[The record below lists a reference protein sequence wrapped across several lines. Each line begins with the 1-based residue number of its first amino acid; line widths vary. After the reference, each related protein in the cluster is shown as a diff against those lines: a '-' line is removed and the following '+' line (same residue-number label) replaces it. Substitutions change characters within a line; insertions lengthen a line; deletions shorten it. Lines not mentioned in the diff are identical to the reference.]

1 MWPELLIP
9 AGIGAVTSGLEA
21 ARQGKGPLDILGS
34 SLIGGGLGLGLGK
47 LGRFAGEA
55 VSNLGGVVPATVEDI
70 GTGLVTQAQA
80 AARSNIGTAGAK
92 AVRDLSAAGKF
103 TKLGIEG
110 LGHLAIPGI
119 ASGLSSA
126 VTAPVRFAGDVASAA
141 VGGGGNLLQ
150 PPVKAQQFGALPANA
165 AQWGPYGPVGP
176 AVKSPLDIAKW
187 GPFQAGLL
195 AERMTGTVAAEN
207 LQKLENV
214 EMGAREQAAR
224 NDMAREVYAKSYL
237 SNLGNQQQMLLN
249 SQQSAQEMGRQAT
262 VSLGGIIGRQ
272 YTYA

>member
-21 ARQGKGPLDILGS
+21 AKQGKGPLDILGS

-47 LGRFAGEA
+47 LGGMAGARLAAMGPAEA
-55 VSNLGGVVPATVEDI
+55 GLAT
-70 GTGLVTQAQA
+70 ASQA
-80 AARSNIGTAGAK
+80 AKLRALNLASKVAPAAVTTIGGL
-92 AVRDLSAAGKF
+92 AVPS
-103 TKLGIEG
+103 
-110 LGHLAIPGI
+110 I

-176 AVKSPLDIAKW
+176 AVKSPLDILKF

-207 LQKLENV
+207 LQKLQNV

-224 NDMAREVYAKSYL
+224 NDMTREVYAKSYL

-249 SQQSAQEMGRQAT
+249 AQQSAQEMGRQAAS
-262 VSLGGIIGRQ
+262 SLGGIIGRQ
-272 YTYA
+272 YTYS